1 MRREGQEG
9 ISTSPR
15 RVRVR
20 VIALAGAMPGSLRPI
35 RRGPRPLKQEYGQ
48 KVLERL
54 GLDNPKEAEQAE
66 ASTMRISPRSA
77 RPTTDMRDSSM
88 SPRCVSLMFWP
99 GGSCV
104 CLFTPSISLSLFPV
118 PSTES
123 HAALLLPVENGKEWQ
138 EGEKRGR
145 WEWESPLSIPCGPDS
160 LMSGRQNP
168 QEGDEHWIHQD
179 TDVGNERH

>member
-1 MRREGQEG
+1 M

-54 GLDNPKEAEQAE
+54 GLDNPREAEQAE
-66 ASTMRISPRSA
+66 TSTMRISPRSA

-88 SPRCVSLMFWP
+88 SPRCVSLMVWP

-104 CLFTPSISLSLFPV
+104 CLFTPSISLSLSCSKHGEPCRP
-118 PSTES
+118 PSS
-123 HAALLLPVENGKEWQ
+123 SGEWKRVAR
-138 EGEKRGR
+138 GREKRRMG
-145 WEWESPLSIPCGPDS
+145 
-160 LMSGRQNP
+160 
-168 QEGDEHWIHQD
+168 
-179 TDVGNERH
+179 VGITTFSTLPT